1 LETREFTEGGR
12 PETERPLPPG
22 QVLTRKFPVMTY
34 GEVPEIELADW
45 NFGLE
50 YDAEELARWSW
61 EEIQELPQTELT
73 FDVHCVTRWSRPDTT
88 FKGVLL
94 DDLFEAASIDP
105 PGEYVMAYCHGGYDT
120 NLPLDDVVGG
130 RAMVAFEVDGA
141 PLEEDHGWPARL
153 VVPHLYFWK
162 SAKWIKGL
170 RFLDEDEPG
179 FWETHSYHMRGDPW
193 QEQRHHG
200 D

>member
-1 LETREFTEGGR
+1 METQGFTGSGR
-12 PETERPLPPG
+12 VDTERPLPPG
-22 QVLTRKFPVMTY
+22 QVVTRKFPVMTY
-34 GEVPEIELADW
+34 GDVPEIELADW
-45 NFGLE
+45 SFSLE
-50 YDAEELARWSW
+50 YDDDELARWSW
-61 EEIQELPQTELT
+61 DEIQALPRNELT

-88 FKGVLL
+88 FRGVLL
-94 DDLFEAASIDP
+94 DDLFEAAGVDP
-105 PGEYVMAYCHGGYDT
+105 PGEYVMAFCYGGYDT
-120 NLPLDDVVGG
+120 NLPLEDVVGG

-141 PLEEDHGWPARL
+141 ALEEDHGWPARL

-179 FWETHSYHMRGDPW
+179 FWETHGYHMRGDPW